1 MKFKIN
7 LISNILD
14 MDFLNFYRESCF
26 VFQEKRLER
35 KRERLKL
42 KRNRKS
48 FMIIKINYKI
58 ISYI

>member
-1 MKFKIN
+1 
-7 LISNILD
+7 